1 MPDLFL
7 AMETICSRCKMRFLE
22 PETLQHHLNGLT
34 YTIHETLMHM
44 IWCLSDPGRKD
55 SEQARLREKGL
66 EWGRGCPGT

>member
-22 PETLQHHLNGLT
+22 PETLRHHLNGLT
-34 YTIHETLMHM
+34 YTIHETSMHM
-44 IWCLSDPGRKD
+44 GLSDPGRKD
-55 SEQARLREKGL
+55 SEQTRLREKGL